1 MGPSFAGTEN
11 PSSAPTR
18 GETRTPSSLE
28 GGVTG
33 FRPGECWMRV
43 GHGSLCRGSIPLC
56 RAGTGGLLFFSEK
69 KGPPPCATSSRCR
82 LCTCLAGPSGKVGSC
97 GIGDAGVC
105 GGWQCR
111 SSFRSAPSTLSHHKK
126 KGPIPARFL
135 IFIWALSTAWI
146 SPRSRLR
153 LLRRSLDSQRSCK
166 TPGHRTQELGTRV
179 QGNPNFVSIVGAQL
193 APYRRPTGALWAL
206 ERPYDNLFF
215 RVTPTSY

>member
-1 MGPSFAGTEN
+1 MTFIYERGWRPLYSRLHAVLGTAWVARPAGKPPRPRLCPTSLSLLANLGACDRRVTRWGGGALGPSFAGTEI

-18 GETRTPSSLE
+18 EETRTPSSLE

-43 GHGSLCRGSIPLC
+43 GHGYLCRGSIPLC

-69 KGPPPCATSSRCR
+69 KGPPPCATSSFCR

-97 GIGDAGVC
+97 GIGDAGDY

-126 KGPIPARFL
+126 L
-135 IFIWALSTAWI
+135 LSTV
-146 SPRSRLR
+146 
-153 LLRRSLDSQRSCK
+153 
-166 TPGHRTQELGTRV
+166 GRTG
-179 QGNPNFVSIVGAQL
+179 
-193 APYRRPTGALWAL
+193 
-206 ERPYDNLFF
+206 
-215 RVTPTSY
+215 

>member
-1 MGPSFAGTEN
+1 MGPSFAGTEI

-18 GETRTPSSLE
+18 EETRTPSSLE

-43 GHGSLCRGSIPLC
+43 GHGYLCRGSIPLC

-69 KGPPPCATSSRCR
+69 KGPPPCATSSFCR

-97 GIGDAGVC
+97 GIGDAGDY

-126 KGPIPARFL
+126 TRLQGAML
-135 IFIWALSTAWI
+135 ASTARHLKI
-146 SPRSRLR
+146 MEHT
-153 LLRRSLDSQRSCK
+153 RRSAETRRNQAES
-166 TPGHRTQELGTRV
+166 RTACGR
-179 QGNPNFVSIVGAQL
+179 
-193 APYRRPTGALWAL
+193 
-206 ERPYDNLFF
+206 
-215 RVTPTSY
+215 